1 MFSGIPFL
9 TSPYPWVF
17 LSAIAFGAAISRA
30 TMSTRKK
37 KEPDRAR
44 TWKWIFVCIYLS
56 IAILLGLSAIFIPGP
71 RQIVDVKL
79 AYLAAIVA
87 AAAFL
92 VFRFKKA
99 LGIPVFF
106 LLIVLMIA
114 VGLFLQSI
122 TAFTGETEIAK
133 IRVISTDGSRM
144 KLEVVPREGETE
156 MLDMEGSY
164 FAPVV
169 KIVIFDD
176 FWVFLG
182 AKTWYRFSGIMSFR
196 TVREGGKEVFR
207 QGNTDFYFPAA
218 SGISDAV
225 FAGFEKYE
233 RSVPGVKAAQVEV
246 TMKLAKELGSYSIR
260 VQNDGGV
267 EIIPL
272 SE

>member
-9 TSPYPWVF
+9 TSPYPWIF

-37 KEPDRAR
+37 KEPERAR
-44 TWKWIFVCIYLS
+44 TWKWVFVCVYLS
-56 IAILLGLSAIFIPGP
+56 IAILLGLSAVFIPGP
-71 RQIVDVKL
+71 RMILDVRL

-87 AAAFL
+87 GAAFFI
-92 VFRFKKA
+92 FRFKKA

-106 LLIVLMIA
+106 LLIVLIIA
-114 VGLFLQSI
+114 VGLFLQSVM
-122 TAFTGETEIAK
+122 AFTGETEIAK
-133 IRVISTDGSRM
+133 IRVISADGSRM

-156 MLDMEGSY
+156 MLDMEGNY

-169 KIVIFDD
+169 KIIIFDD

-182 AKTWYRFSGIMSFR
+182 AKTWYRFAGVMSFR
-196 TVREGGKEVFR
+196 TVREGGKDVYR

-218 SGISDAV
+218 SGISEAV
-225 FAGFEKYE
+225 FMGYE
-233 RSVPGVKAAQVEV
+233 RYERNIPGVKAVQVDV
-246 TMKLAKELGSYSIR
+246 IMKKAEELGSYSIR

-267 EIIPL
+267 EIISL